1 MPPPQPSLARQI
13 AAWIAVIV
21 IVLAVW
27 KYVDYRNQ
35 PPPVSKPVTSDK

>member
-1 MPPPQPSLARQI
+1 MPPPQPSRARQI
-13 AAWIAVIV
+13 VAWIAVTV

-35 PPPVSKPVTSDK
+35 PPPVTKTVTSDK